1 MAIVLIILQIT
12 GSPFL
17 QNVPTTVLGTGGP
30 DAYGYRWIDSDTAGG
45 PTYNWIDISGI
56 GTQITGLADDNVV
69 GPFPIGFDFPY
80 YWYTVNSFFVGSNGY
95 IAFGDNT
102 LEAAPFPT
110 IPNPA
115 KPNNLLAALMS
126 DLDFT
131 AGSPSAYYWTNNA
144 QDTCIIAYYNVQFW
158 NVSSSLNTFEIIL
171 SRPDSSITFQYYT
184 QQGVPYG
191 GWSGA
196 LTVGI
201 ENIAGNVGLQYNHD
215 QQPSNNAIH
224 DSLAVLFYPPDTT
237 SYQVHDMS
245 VSKVMNDISGG
256 FFVYNGDPVDFWA
269 LIKNTGNQVES
280 GFDIFCEVRNASNQ
294 VVFSDTVNISSIN
307 PNETDSLVF
316 SPTWSTTTDGV
327 YSIKVKSLLSGDMV
341 PSNDSIFVEFR
352 VVTYPA
358 ELQYDIGYA
367 HTGYAWNG
375 PNSGYGAKFVPPRY
389 PAKLL
394 TARFNV
400 NSTTS
405 NPNVTVQIIDDDGPN
420 GDPGTILY
428 QVVQPVSA
436 AQWYDID
443 VSSQDIIISSGAFY
457 IGCISDQASDPYF
470 GMDTLFPS
478 GRQSWEY
485 TGSWAPYRDK
495 ETQDVLIRAV
505 VELATGVEE
514 LNLNPVNS
522 SDIVAIPNP
531 FNKMTAI
538 TTPYYTR
545 EISIFDVTGRLVR
558 NLKVKN
564 GTAYWDGKNDK
575 GVRLSPG
582 IYFGLVNNST
592 MLKLIL
598 VK

>member
-280 GFDIFCEVRNASNQ
+280 GFDVFCEVRNASNQ

>member
-1 MAIVLIILQIT
+1 M
-12 GSPFL
+12 
-17 QNVPTTVLGTGGP
+17 
-30 DAYGYRWIDSDTAGG
+30 
-45 PTYNWIDISGI
+45 
-56 GTQITGLADDNVV
+56 
-69 GPFPIGFDFPY
+69 
-80 YWYTVNSFFVGSNGY
+80 
-95 IAFGDNT
+95 
-102 LEAAPFPT
+102 
-110 IPNPA
+110 
-115 KPNNLLAALMS
+115 
-126 DLDFT
+126 
-131 AGSPSAYYWTNNA
+131 
-144 QDTCIIAYYNVQFW
+144 
-158 NVSSSLNTFEIIL
+158 
-171 SRPDSSITFQYYT
+171 
-184 QQGVPYG
+184 
-191 GWSGA
+191 
-196 LTVGI
+196 
-201 ENIAGNVGLQYNHD
+201 
-215 QQPSNNAIH
+215 
-224 DSLAVLFYPPDTT
+224 
-237 SYQVHDMS
+237 
-245 VSKVMNDISGG
+245 
-256 FFVYNGDPVDFWA
+256 YNGDPVDFWA

>member
-280 GFDIFCEVRNASNQ
+280 GFD
-294 VVFSDTVNISSIN
+294 
-307 PNETDSLVF
+307 
-316 SPTWSTTTDGV
+316 
-327 YSIKVKSLLSGDMV
+327 
-341 PSNDSIFVEFR
+341 
-352 VVTYPA
+352 
-358 ELQYDIGYA
+358 
-367 HTGYAWNG
+367 
-375 PNSGYGAKFVPPRY
+375 
-389 PAKLL
+389 
-394 TARFNV
+394 
-400 NSTTS
+400 
-405 NPNVTVQIIDDDGPN
+405 
-420 GDPGTILY
+420 
-428 QVVQPVSA
+428 
-436 AQWYDID
+436 
-443 VSSQDIIISSGAFY
+443 
-457 IGCISDQASDPYF
+457 
-470 GMDTLFPS
+470 
-478 GRQSWEY
+478 
-485 TGSWAPYRDK
+485 
-495 ETQDVLIRAV
+495 
-505 VELATGVEE
+505 
-514 LNLNPVNS
+514 
-522 SDIVAIPNP
+522 
-531 FNKMTAI
+531 
-538 TTPYYTR
+538 
-545 EISIFDVTGRLVR
+545 
-558 NLKVKN
+558 
-564 GTAYWDGKNDK
+564 
-575 GVRLSPG
+575 
-582 IYFGLVNNST
+582 
-592 MLKLIL
+592 
-598 VK
+598 